1 MVIFKIH
8 TEFKNFDLI
17 FLVMKFIYY
26 NSVSCQLWIF
36 TGRTDAEAK
45 GPILWPPN
53 ANSPLIGKKP
63 WCWESLR
70 AGGEEGNRGW
80 DGWMASLI
88 QWTWTLANF
97 GRWWGTGKPGMLQ
110 SMRPQRV
117 QHDLVTE
124 QEQPIFLYFIFLCV
138 CVCVSLCFCHS
149 ILWLILCVS
158 LSSGRSQLPQVWG
171 CILNGI
177 IFPTPSI
184 EPDTQQV
191 PIKSYGAQWWL
202 SESQDLTETK
212 SDNFSLVL

>member
-1 MVIFKIH
+1 M
-8 TEFKNFDLI
+8 
-17 FLVMKFIYY
+17 
-26 NSVSCQLWIF
+26 
-36 TGRTDAEAK
+36 A
-45 GPILWPPN
+45 GPMRWER
-53 ANSPLIGKKP
+53 P
-63 WCWESLR
+63 WCWERLKVE
-70 AGGEEGNRGW
+70 GERDKRGW
-80 DGWMASLI
+80 DGWMASPT
-88 QWTWTLANF
+88 QWTWVWTSS
-97 GRWWGTGKPGMLQ
+97 GGWWGTGKPGMLQ

-184 EPDTQQV
+184 EHDTQQV